1 MIGWGLTAL
10 LAQYGDIVC
19 LDYTQRIE
27 PQRVQ
32 VARSHHDLAVD
43 LKGREVGSGWSRGVQ
58 APNVATVYGYLPQQ
72 KGRKPPPPTEIFSR
86 LDCTAVHCHISRDSA
101 NLRGAMP
108 GLKRGS
114 LGQKSPSPA
123 ERTIRF
129 PIEFFHDWTVA
140 SGYCSAIPLKS
151 HYG

>member
-1 MIGWGLTAL
+1 VVQRGPGSKR
-10 LAQYGDIVC
+10 GDSTGIS
-19 LDYTQRIE
+19 
-27 PQRVQ
+27 
-32 VARSHHDLAVD
+32 RS
-43 LKGREVGSGWSRGVQ
+43 RRGES
-58 APNVATVYGYLPQQ
+58 
-72 KGRKPPPPTEIFSR
+72 PPPTEIFSR